1 MDSSIESLSGRWA
14 YGGEAQLSIQYDCV
28 SHASLVEATTCCQN
42 LQLFPSQQCW
52 VHIRWFIWSAVDLLE
67 MRSALG
73 RWSRLASIGAG
84 MREWKQCSP
93 SNDVLALT
101 CVWAMLGVLYSLDTI
116 AVGTSDWWP
125 WDPPQARG
133 LARVMWCQRESKRLG
148 SIYYA

>member
-1 MDSSIESLSGRWA
+1 MIVCPMPVWLRQQHAVKICNCFPHSNVGFI
-14 YGGEAQLSIQYDCV
+14 YGG
-28 SHASLVEATTCCQN
+28 
-42 LQLFPSQQCW
+42 LFDLLY
-52 VHIRWFIWSAVDLLE
+52 VDLLE

-116 AVGTSDWWP
+116 AVGTSD
-125 WDPPQARG
+125 
-133 LARVMWCQRESKRLG
+133 
-148 SIYYA
+148 